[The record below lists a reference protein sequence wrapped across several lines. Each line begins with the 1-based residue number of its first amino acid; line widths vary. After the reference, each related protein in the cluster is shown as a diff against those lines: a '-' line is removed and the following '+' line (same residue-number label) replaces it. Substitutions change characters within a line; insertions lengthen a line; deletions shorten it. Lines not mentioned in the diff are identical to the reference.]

1 MSDLVPKLQKARVL
15 NVEMETATLYTLA
28 SLFGLRAGAVLA
40 VYNSHY
46 TGEFKAGAGEENA
59 IKIANE
65 AVKLLSEWDAK
76 KKTSKKQQL
85 FPSLLKKRNENSFRC
100 DCGFST

>member
-1 MSDLVPKLQKARVL
+1 MPKLQKARVL
-15 NVEMETATLYTLA
+15 NVEMETATLCTLA
-28 SLFGLRAGAVLA
+28 SLFGLRADAVLA

-65 AVKLLSEWDAK
+65 AAKILSEWDEK
-76 KKTSKKQQL
+76 KKSRNKQWL
-85 FPSLLKKRNENSFRC
+85 FPSLLTSKEK
-100 DCGFST
+100 